1 MILNSMLLAQRLL
14 HNITRHCICVMRPQK
29 TNHGMMG
36 AEFEHE
42 LSHGYI
48 PRAYGIE
55 ARR

>member
-1 MILNSMLLAQRLL
+1 MAQRLL